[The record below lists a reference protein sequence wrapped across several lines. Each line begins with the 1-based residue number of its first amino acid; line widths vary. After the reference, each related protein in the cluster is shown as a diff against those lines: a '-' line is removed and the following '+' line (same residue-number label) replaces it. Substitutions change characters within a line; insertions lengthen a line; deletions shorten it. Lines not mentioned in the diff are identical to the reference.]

1 MSKQYRIVALLLCAV
16 MLLSLLPGVAAAAPA
31 RRTMEDELPI
41 IPIGPDDPK
50 PTNPFTDVVPRTFY
64 YDAVLWAVG
73 KQITN
78 GMTETTFEPE
88 GPCTRGQVVTFLWRT
103 RGSPAPGTTGNPFTD
118 VPTGKFYTQAVLWAV
133 RYGITNGMTAT
144 TFEPDG
150 LCTRGQ
156 VVTFLWR
163 AKGRPSSGII
173 AGNDELPVVSGSTF
187 TDVVRGSY
195 YEQAVNWAVT
205 AGVTKGMTDTTF
217 CPDLTCTRAHVVT
230 FLYRAFG

>member
-1 MSKQYRIVALLLCAV
+1 MSNQYRIVALLLCAV

-31 RRTMEDELPI
+31 RRTMGDELPI

-50 PTNPFTDVVPRTFY
+50 PKNPFTDVIPRTFY

-73 KQITN
+73 K
-78 GMTETTFEPE
+78 
-88 GPCTRGQVVTFLWRT
+88 
-103 RGSPAPGTTGNPFTD
+103 
-118 VPTGKFYTQAVLWAV
+118 K
-133 RYGITNGMTAT
+133 ITNGMTAT
-144 TFEPDG
+144 TFEPEG
-150 LCTRGQ
+150 PCTRGQ

-173 AGNDELPVVSGSTF
+173 AGSDELPVVSGSTF